1 MSEVVKT
8 SAGVK
13 AFFNWSIW
21 RFLSIAGYILC
32 KPNLIIGSKQAFA
45 AENLNWVGWE
55 IWLFCKLGSVCRLCA
70 ACKCAKCVV
79 AVECILCVGK
89 KLKHEAVDVSG
100 CKSFVEYKIVIV
112 GLGAAMSA

>member
-55 IWLFCKLGSVCRLCA
+55 IWLFCPAKGGMCRICGACPESIRDAKSMVAIFCKVSFVSGFCVPCPAKGGMLKIAWGSV
-70 ACKCAKCVV
+70 
-79 AVECILCVGK
+79 GK
-89 KLKHEAVDVSG
+89 VMDV
-100 CKSFVEYKIVIV
+100 
-112 GLGAAMSA
+112 